1 MPASDHGHDVA
12 VIVAVAQLGDLPVVQ
27 VEGDEV
33 SSDAE
38 EHPVGREG
46 SPLVVFRGELGGEGE
61 VGHVHDGGARVEE
74 QVREGVEHS
83 SNGGRENANDSD
95 YYSSDLL
102 PEGRKGWRKRR
113 VGARRRMNSL
123 PNA

>member
-27 VEGDEV
+27 VEGDEA
-33 SSDAE
+33 SGDAE

-46 SPLVVFRGELGGEGE
+46 SPLVVVRGELGGEGE

-74 QVREGVEHS
+74 QVREGVEQMIATTIARTCS
-83 SNGGRENANDSD
+83 PREERDGGS
-95 YYSSDLL
+95 
-102 PEGRKGWRKRR
+102 EGWGP
-113 VGARRRMNSL
+113 GEG
-123 PNA
+123 